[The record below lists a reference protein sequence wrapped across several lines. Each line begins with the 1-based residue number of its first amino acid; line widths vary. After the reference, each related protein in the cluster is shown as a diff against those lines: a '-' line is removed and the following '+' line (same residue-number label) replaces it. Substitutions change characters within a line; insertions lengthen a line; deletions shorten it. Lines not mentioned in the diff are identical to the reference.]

1 MSIDPNRFRPHRVV
15 WDKDKVARVW
25 KFFSSGDNEY
35 FSRAAGDSLLKHV
48 RRRIPLRGPA
58 LDFGSGPGHF
68 VAKLLAAGIP
78 TAAFDLDEESIRMI
92 EAKFRAHPAFLGA
105 VCSAGLPAPIP
116 DDAYDTVFFI
126 ETIEHLLPEEAG
138 EVLAEIYRL
147 TKPGGTVVITTRN
160 GENLARREVLC
171 PECGAIFHRKQHLA
185 SFSASS
191 LAAQMAKAGFDAL
204 FCRPVL
210 FSVSPM
216 SGLRRIYVRLRKEK
230 MPSLLYIGRKK

>member
-1 MSIDPNRFRPHRVV
+1 MSADPDRFRPHRVV

-48 RRRIPLRGPA
+48 RKRIPLRGPA

-78 TAAFDLDEESIRMI
+78 TAAFDLDQESIRVI
-92 EAKFRAHPAFLGA
+92 EEKFRDHPAFLGA
-105 VCSAGLPAPIP
+105 LCSAALPAPIP
-116 DDAYDTVFFI
+116 DGTYKTVFFI
-126 ETIEHLLPEEAG
+126 ETIEHLLPEESDDT
-138 EVLAEIYRL
+138 LAELHRI
-147 TKPGGTVVITTRN
+147 TQPGGTVVVTTRN
-160 GENLARREVLC
+160 SENLAHREVLC

-185 SFSASS
+185 SFSESS
-191 LAAQMAKAGFDAL
+191 LAGKMADAGFDAL